1 MKSEEK
7 EMYVSKVRERNVR
20 MKSKRKKCTYE
31 K

>member
-7 EMYVSKVRERNVR
+7 EMYVCKLRERNVR
-20 MKSKRKKCTYE
+20 MKSKRKKYTYE